1 MVNSMENI
9 IFIFLIICL
18 VAVCVIPILSTF
30 TPGSNI
36 WYDKKHGM
44 KYTLTDSSFTAE
56 WDFSSPFT
64 RLRMLKLFIQGEFDT
79 EKRNKYVKEY
89 DRLKKSLEKD
99 GYDLS
104 DFPDYK

>member
-1 MVNSMENI
+1 MESI
-9 IFIFLIICL
+9 IFIFLIVCL
-18 VAVCVIPILSTF
+18 VAVCVIPIISTF
-30 TPGSNI
+30 INEEGV
-36 WYDKKHGM
+36 WYDKKRGM
-44 KYTLTDSSFTAE
+44 KYKLTDSSLTYE

-79 EKRNKYVKEY
+79 EKRNKYIREY
-89 DRLKKSLEKD
+89 INLKKSLEND

>member
-1 MVNSMENI
+1 MESTV
-9 IFIFLIICL
+9 FIFLIICL
-18 VAVCVIPILSTF
+18 VAVCVIPVTSTF
-30 TPGSNI
+30 IKDGNV

-44 KYTLTDSSFTAE
+44 KYTLTDSSFSAE

-89 DRLKKSLEKD
+89 DRLKKSLEKA